1 MVYSGFFYFSQGVVK
16 IFYDAR
22 NGKFAEFSKGV
33 VDGRPFEGGVIMDF
47 ETVCIN
53 RIEEILILYR
63 PIPSNP
69 GKYMY
74 TNKLLNNRVN
84 LTIYS
89 NKKSLVKRI
98 TTFSGVDSLLN
109 ARNYNIRIK
118 S

>member
-1 MVYSGFFYFSQGVVK
+1 MK

-53 RIEEILILYR
+53 RIEKILILYR
-63 PIPSNP
+63 PILSNP
-69 GKYMY
+69 GTGKYMY
-74 TNKLLNNRVN
+74 TNKLLNNLVN

-89 NKKSLVKRI
+89 NKK
-98 TTFSGVDSLLN
+98 
-109 ARNYNIRIK
+109 Y
-118 S
+118 

>member
-63 PIPSNP
+63 PILSNP
-69 GKYMY
+69 GKYNVY
-74 TNKLLNNRVN
+74 
-84 LTIYS
+84 
-89 NKKSLVKRI
+89 
-98 TTFSGVDSLLN
+98 
-109 ARNYNIRIK
+109 
-118 S
+118 

>member
-1 MVYSGFFYFSQGVVK
+1 MK

-74 TNKLLNNRVN
+74 TNELLNNLVN